1 MNNHEHPA
9 NRGERDMDVNVPKRD
24 VDEPWR
30 HREDRDSEL
39 DEQGIS
45 DSPVDEEPGP
55 NDDDGLPENARRRVP
70 S

>member
-1 MNNHEHPA
+1 MNNPEQPSK
-9 NRGERDMDVNVPKRD
+9 GGDQDIDVNLPKRD

-30 HREDRDSEL
+30 HREHRDSKL
-39 DEQGIS
+39 DENGVS
-45 DSPVDEEPGP
+45 DNPVDEEPGP